1 MRNSIVKRIIKIAVI
16 TAMLLIGAYIGIW
29 NNNQASEA
37 YDNRQ
42 YGTVNTSNNWL
53 LVVPMLLVTVA
64 FLPAG
69 YLLGRKIDK
78 DN

>member
-16 TAMLLIGAYIGIW
+16 IAMLLIGAYIGVW
-29 NNNQASEA
+29 NNNQAGEV